1 MTADVKRYCDFLE
14 TLTPDSLD
22 RLREFVTSDVHF
34 KDPFNDVHGA
44 SDMAKIFRH
53 MFANVDDVRFIVH
66 RAMSEGDVCLLEWR
80 FEGILSGRPWS
91 FDGTS
96 RVRFADDGRV
106 SEHIDYWDAAAN
118 FYERLPVIGWMLAKL
133 RGRLAVR

>member
-1 MTADVKRYCDFLE
+1 MTAHSERYRNFLE

-22 RLREFVTSDVHF
+22 LLRDFVTPDIHF
-34 KDPFNDVHGA
+34 KDPFNDVHSA

-53 MFANVDDVRFIVH
+53 MFATVGDVRFIVH
-66 RAMSEGDVCLLEWR
+66 RAMTEGDVCLMEWR

-96 RVRFADDGRV
+96 RIRFAEDGRV
-106 SEHIDYWDAAAN
+106 CEHIDYWDAATN
-118 FYERLPVIGWMLAKL
+118 FYERLPIIGWLLAKL
-133 RGRLAVR
+133 RGRLAIR